1 MEIDPLDAIT
11 PIDGRYRQIAQDAA
25 EYFSEYALM
34 KRRIKAE
41 ITFLKHFITLAEPAV
56 VEKLPEDWVSR
67 LDAIGEKFSREDARR
82 VKELEK
88 RLGHD
93 VGAVMEYLRG
103 KLHEEGL
110 DRLAPFIHFGLTSED
125 VNNIAYS
132 TLLRDFSQQL
142 LIPTLVGF
150 LEKLSDLA
158 QKHKGSIMLG
168 RTHGQPAV
176 PTTLGK
182 FLANYV
188 YRVAKLAEEVST
200 HRFYGKIGGA
210 VGDNAALRAA
220 YPDVDWIEATNSI
233 VRRMGLEPFPAN
245 TQILPHEG
253 ASLLFS
259 KLAILAGV
267 LSNLCRD
274 LWLLGMLGHVGF
286 SRKREEI
293 HSSTMPHKANPLMVE
308 NAEGC
313 LDLAGEL
320 LSYLSRRLLASRL
333 HRDLSDSTIKRFY
346 GTPLTLILIGLRNLG
361 KALETIIVDVESMR
375 REVDAHQEAF
385 SEPLQLILRKHGIE
399 EAHKIVGGMKL
410 DDIREVLERINAP
423 TEVEREV
430 KRILAEG
437 YTGYAEKLAEQLL
450 KEASTI
456 IQRLKQH
463 D

>member
-1 MEIDPLDAIT
+1 MEIDQLDAIT
-11 PIDGRYRQIAQDAA
+11 PIDGRYRKIAQDAA
-25 EYFSEYALM
+25 EYLSEYALM
-34 KRRIKAE
+34 RRRIKAE
-41 ITFLKHFITLAEPAV
+41 ITFLKHFITLAEPAL
-56 VEKLPEDWVSR
+56 VEELPENWVSR
-67 LDAIGEKFSREDARR
+67 LDTIGEKFSREDARR

-110 DRLAPFIHFGLTSED
+110 GRLAPFIHFGLTSED

-132 TLLRDFSQQL
+132 TMLRDFSQQL
-142 LIPTLVGF
+142 LIPEVLEF

-158 QKHKGSIMLG
+158 QKHKGSVMLG
-168 RTHGQPAV
+168 RTHGQPAI

-188 YRVAKLAEEVST
+188 YRVAKLAEEVSN
-200 HRFYGKIGGA
+200 HGFYGKIGGA
-210 VGDNAALRAA
+210 VGDNAALKAV
-220 YPDVDWIEATNSI
+220 YPDVDWVGATNSI
-233 VRRMGLEPFPAN
+233 VKQMGLEPFPAN

-253 ASLLFS
+253 ASLFFS
-259 KLAILAGV
+259 KLAVMAGV

-274 LWLLGMLGHVGF
+274 LWLLGMLEHVGF
-286 SRKREEI
+286 SRHEEEI

-313 LDLAGEL
+313 FDLSGEL

-333 HRDLSDSTIKRFY
+333 HRDLSDSIIKRFY
-346 GTPLTLILIGLRNLG
+346 GTPLTLLLIGLRNLR
-361 KALETIIVDVESMR
+361 KALETIAVNVESMR
-375 REVDAHQEAF
+375 REVDAHQEVF

-399 EAHKIVGGMKL
+399 EAHKIIGRIKPGDM
-410 DDIREVLERINAP
+410 REVLENINAP
-423 TEVEREV
+423 KEVEQEV
-430 KRILAEG
+430 KQILAEG
-437 YTGYAEKLAEQLL
+437 YTGYSEKLAEQLL
-450 KEASTI
+450 KDAAII